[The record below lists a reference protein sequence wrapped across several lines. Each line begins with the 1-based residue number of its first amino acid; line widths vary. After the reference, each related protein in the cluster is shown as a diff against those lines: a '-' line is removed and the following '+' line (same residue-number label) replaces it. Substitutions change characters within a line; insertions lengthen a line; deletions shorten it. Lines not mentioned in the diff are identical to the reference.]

1 MDRGVWWVTVCG
13 DTKESDMSYQLINN
27 NYKIKISLPGNR
39 PYIAHFSYLLTL
51 SIEG

>member
-13 DTKESDMSYQLINN
+13 DAKESDMTYPLNNN
-27 NYKIKISLPGNR
+27 NYKIKISLQGNR
-39 PYIAHFSYLLTL
+39 PYIAHFSNLPRL